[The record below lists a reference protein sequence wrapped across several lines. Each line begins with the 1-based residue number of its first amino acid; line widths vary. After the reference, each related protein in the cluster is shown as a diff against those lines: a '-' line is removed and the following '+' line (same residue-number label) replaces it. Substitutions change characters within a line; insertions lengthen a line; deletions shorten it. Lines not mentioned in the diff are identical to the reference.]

1 MPGQGS
7 GGGQAGQALTVRWVK
22 AGVRTSDEARAE
34 AKAPRRGSTCWGGG
48 GGRGTGRAVNRP
60 PGPGPT
66 ASGWAFSR
74 TRGSASQA
82 VRLHPWGLSCNIH
95 VARKGPVPL
104 PPPPPLTDDR
114 RPRQTRVLPGSARQL
129 LFPWQR
135 HTVER
140 WVGAGFWGCEPHGCG
155 DQAYKDVFTA
165 SPTDPPRPALAR
177 ATLHMGCSPKCV
189 KQPGRA
195 RLYAGLAASAVR
207 QAVMA
212 LAGAATQSRTG
223 AKLWRWCGQGPWVR
237 RAARWAG
244 VP

>member
-22 AGVRTSDEARAE
+22 EGLLPEQEPEPGRKLKPKPKPKRLVGE
-34 AKAPRRGSTCWGGG
+34 STCWGGG
-48 GGRGTGRAVNRP
+48 GGRGTGHAVNRP

-114 RPRQTRVLPGSARQL
+114 LPRQTRVLPGSARQL

-140 WVGAGFWGCEPHGCG
+140 WGGAGLWGCEPHGCG
-155 DQAYKDVFTA
+155 DQAPRDGFTA
-165 SPTDPPRPALAR
+165 SPTNPPRPA
-177 ATLHMGCSPKCV
+177 
-189 KQPGRA
+189 
-195 RLYAGLAASAVR
+195 
-207 QAVMA
+207 
-212 LAGAATQSRTG
+212 
-223 AKLWRWCGQGPWVR
+223 
-237 RAARWAG
+237 
-244 VP
+244 